1 MLRTDKS
8 RSLYSMARVIGI
20 SFHTGSK
27 FSSPLNM
34 HWFMKNGLENLKWK
48 RKEWIRGKDQ
58 NTIVFSEK

>member
-34 HWFMKNGLENLKWK
+34 HWFMKNGLENQRFVLLQK
-48 RKEWIRGKDQ
+48 GTD
-58 NTIVFSEK
+58 FLGSEGICT